1 MLSRLSLAQ
10 RIYGGFGTLIVLL
23 IIVCAAGL
31 TGLSQVGSV
40 VGTLKTASEDTVQ
53 LNGLLQR
60 LEAMKAAELRYLAT
74 PNQASADA
82 FKAAHEVLKLDDP
95 ALIESFTRAGATE
108 SLDLIKT
115 GSDQFAKA
123 FDQLVTL
130 DKTQI
135 ESAGQL
141 RSVGERAITAMDA
154 LTAGAF
160 SSNDMST
167 VQMASQITALLHSM
181 IGKAERYILSENP
194 DDLKVVKDLHK
205 DISGRID
212 GLSIVLFQA
221 DLKDNAQQAKTALN
235 GYKLIAKN
243 LGGVV
248 LQKVNIETST
258 IALQAKNLDAE
269 MTQLSLR
276 LQEMQANAASEG
288 AAKTQQTGTIMG
300 AFGALAILVGIGIAL
315 VLASQLS
322 RALRSMAN
330 KMQRLADGEL
340 NIELDAATSAQK
352 HELGQMAQAIAVFR
366 SNSEAVRALDA
377 ERQAAQAEDAAR
389 RRLADQTL
397 TGVAQA
403 VEAARAG
410 DFSAR
415 VPATQM
421 TELKGFVDGI
431 NSVLA
436 IVEGGASATAE
447 VLDRMAEGDLSVR
460 VEGDYQGLFGRLQDS
475 TNRAADSFA
484 DIVTRLRDTSSALRS
499 ATGEILSGANDLSA
513 RTSKQAETI
522 SETSGTIARLAQA
535 VQVNSSKASE
545 AAAKA
550 RTASQMAD
558 EGGQVMHKA
567 TDAMNRITQ
576 SSAKISNIIGMIDD
590 IAFQTNLLALNAS
603 VEAARAGEAGKGFAV
618 VAVEVRR
625 LAQSAAEASSDVKAL
640 IAESES
646 EVLGGSRLVEDA
658 ARKLAVILSA
668 VRDNTQQLSAI
679 SEATR
684 AQAAAIEDVRS
695 AMVSMEETTQHNAAL
710 VEETNATIEQTEAQA
725 AELDRLV
732 AVFQVDGEAE
742 GGYEAGRRAA

>member
-1 MLSRLSLAQ
+1 MLSRLSLGQ

-23 IIVCAAGL
+23 IIVCGAGL
-31 TGLSQVGSV
+31 TGLSQVGGV
-40 VGTLKTASEDTVQ
+40 VDTLKTASQDTAQ
-53 LNGLLQR
+53 LQGLLQR
-60 LEAMKAAELRYLAT
+60 LEEVKAAQLRYVAT
-74 PNQASADA
+74 PDQASVDA
-82 FKAAHEVLKLDDP
+82 FKAAQEALGLDNP
-95 ALIESFTRAGATE
+95 ALIESFARANATE
-108 SLDLIKT
+108 SLDVLKAGT
-115 GSDQFAKA
+115 GQFAKA

-130 DKTQI
+130 DKTQA

-141 RSVGERAITAMDA
+141 RSVSDSAITAMDA
-154 LTAGAF
+154 LTQGAF
-160 SSNDMST
+160 SANDMST
-167 VQMASQITALLHSM
+167 VQMASQITALLHTM
-181 IGKAERYILSENP
+181 TGKAERYLVSEDPN
-194 DDLKVVKDLHK
+194 DLKVVKDLQK

-212 GLSIVLFQA
+212 GMSIILFQA
-221 DLKDNAQQAKTALN
+221 DLKDNAQKAKTALN
-235 GYKLIAKN
+235 GYKLIANN

-248 LQKVNIETST
+248 QQKANIENST
-258 IALQAKNLDAE
+258 IALQKKNLDAE

-288 AAKTQQTGTIMG
+288 AAKTQQTGIIMG
-300 AFGALAILVGIGIAL
+300 AFGVLAILVGIGIAL
-315 VLASQLS
+315 MLATQLS
-322 RALRSMAN
+322 GALRSMAN
-330 KMQRLADGEL
+330 KMQRLAEGEL
-340 NIELDAATSAQK
+340 NIEVDAKTSAQK

-366 SNSEAVRALDA
+366 SNSEAVRTLDA

-389 RRLADQTL
+389 RRLVDETL
-397 TGVAQA
+397 AGVAQA
-403 VEAARAG
+403 VDAASAG
-410 DFSAR
+410 DFSIR

-421 TELKGFVDGI
+421 IELKGFVDGI

-436 IVEGGASATAE
+436 IVESGASATAE

-460 VEGDYQGLFGRLQDS
+460 VTGEYHGLFGRLQDS
-475 TNRAADSFA
+475 TNRAADSFSS
-484 DIVTRLRDTSSALRS
+484 IVTQLRDTSSALRS

-535 VQVNSSKASE
+535 VQVNSSKANE

-658 ARKLAVILSA
+658 AKKLGVILSA
-668 VRDNTQQLSAI
+668 VRDNTQLMSAI

-684 AQAAAIEDVRS
+684 EQAAAIEDVRS

-732 AVFQVDGEAE
+732 AVFQVDTEAE
-742 GGYEAGRRAA
+742 DGYEAGRRAA